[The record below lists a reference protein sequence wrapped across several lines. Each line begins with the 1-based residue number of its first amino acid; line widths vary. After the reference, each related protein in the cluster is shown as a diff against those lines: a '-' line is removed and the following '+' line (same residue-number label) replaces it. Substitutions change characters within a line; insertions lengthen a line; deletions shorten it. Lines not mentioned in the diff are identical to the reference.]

1 MNKLATDLVPGDVLF
16 IDDSYGG
23 YFVGVKSVIED
34 TPLLIVNGEIV
45 FLTTDY
51 VEVKK

>member
-1 MNKLATDLVPGDVLF
+1 MSKLAADLVPGDVLF

-23 YFVGVKSVIED
+23 YFVEVKSAIED

>member
-16 IDDSYGG
+16 INDSYGG
-23 YFVGVKSVIED
+23 YFVEVKSVIED
-34 TPLLIVNGEIV
+34 APLLIVNGEIV

-51 VEVKK
+51 VEVKL

>member
-1 MNKLATDLVPGDVLF
+1 MSKLAADLVPGDVLF
-16 IDDSYGG
+16 IDNSYGG
-23 YFVGVKSVIED
+23 YFVEVKSVIDD

-51 VEVKK
+51 VEVKQ

>member
-1 MNKLATDLVPGDVLF
+1 MKKLAIDLVPWDVLY

-23 YFVGVKSVIED
+23 YFVEVKSVIED

-51 VEVKK
+51 VEVK

>member
-1 MNKLATDLVPGDVLF
+1 MIKLATDLVPGDVLF
-16 IDDSYGG
+16 IDNRDGG
-23 YFVGVKSVIED
+23 HFVEVIRVFED
-34 TPLLIVNGEIV
+34 AGILVVNGDIV